1 MRKFIK
7 HIGDFCAAH
16 CPALYKVAYKIRYN
30 VRKKKCGDLVLI
42 QTSKF
47 PDCVRQ
53 DEICDFSLALPLDFS
68 TEISNRRIAAVIH
81 IFYTELAEE
90 IKNLLY
96 NVPAK
101 IDVYI
106 STVSE
111 EKKFELEKIF
121 ADFNNGHVTIKI
133 FPNRG
138 RDIAPAFIGFKDIY
152 KNYELCLHLHTKK
165 SPHATNRLFG
175 WREYLYN
182 NLLGSQEIVRGIFK
196 VMENPRVGIIFPQ
209 YFSPIRISVNWGEN
223 YSLTQKFLSGLKIN
237 LDTHNLLEFPAGS
250 MFWFK
255 PAALTPI
262 FESELT
268 FEDFPEELGQ
278 TDGTL
283 AHAMERSFLY
293 IAESAGYSWVKVSAC
308 PNENTAQVLKSFNEE
323 ELDANIKKVW
333 KSVLTKNIF
342 GS

>member
-53 DEICDFSLALPLDFS
+53 DEICDFSLALPLNFS
-68 TEISNRRIAAVIH
+68 TEISKRRIAAVIH

-121 ADFNNGHVTIKI
+121 ADFNNGRVTIKI

-152 KNYELCLHLHTKK
+152 KNY
-165 SPHATNRLFG
+165 ATNRLFG

-182 NLLGSQEIVRGIFK
+182 NLLGSQEILRGIFK

-223 YSLTQKFLSGLKIN
+223 YSLTQKFLSDLRIN

-255 PAALTPI
+255 PAALAPI

-308 PNENTAQVLKSFNEE
+308 QNENTAQILKSFNEE

-333 KSVLTKNIF
+333 KSVLSKNIF

>member
-53 DEICDFSLALPLDFS
+53 DEICDFSLALPLNFS
-68 TEISNRRIAAVIH
+68 TEISKRRIAAVIH

-121 ADFNNGHVTIKI
+121 ADFNNGRVTIKI

-182 NLLGSQEIVRGIFK
+182 NLLGSQEILRGIFK

-223 YSLTQKFLSGLKIN
+223 YSLTQKFLSDLRIN

-255 PAALTPI
+255 PAALAPI

-308 PNENTAQVLKSFNEE
+308 QNENTAQILKSFNEE

-333 KSVLTKNIF
+333 KSVLSKNIF